1 MAHQQLAV
9 PFITTRLLKSDG
21 SPEWRDAKF
30 RMMVDAN
37 LTFGQ
42 WFHQITEGDFCAD
55 DVQGIVV
62 SQGDWVTNTIAVE
75 LHLMLG
81 LLSGP
86 LHSDHIT
93 FTLIPEVIIVEDSA
107 PAPGAAA
114 ASSSTRNAFEVMLAG
129 QQRKANPRASPTR
142 NPGTKRDDVSFRPFL
157 PLSPMPHFLSI
168 ATAQ

>member
-21 SPEWRDAKF
+21 SPKWRDAKF

-62 SQGDWVTNTIAVE
+62 SRGDWVTNTIAVE

-86 LHSDHIT
+86 L
-93 FTLIPEVIIVEDSA
+93 
-107 PAPGAAA
+107 
-114 ASSSTRNAFEVMLAG
+114 
-129 QQRKANPRASPTR
+129 
-142 NPGTKRDDVSFRPFL
+142 
-157 PLSPMPHFLSI
+157 
-168 ATAQ
+168 